1 MTTVRIKTTGMHCP
15 SCPMLIEL
23 NVCDLPGVTAVRAST
38 ADSLTVVTFDES
50 IITPDAIVNEIRNS
64 GYGAEC
70 AA

>member
-1 MTTVRIKTTGMHCP
+1 
-15 SCPMLIEL
+15 MLIEL